1 MRRPAAYVG
10 RMTERVLQEPT
21 LLVLT
26 ALADAPRH
34 GYAIAQEV
42 KSLSGDRVV
51 LRTGTL
57 YGALDRLLK
66 DGLIDVHREEVVDGR
81 ARKVY
86 ALAPLGRERLA
97 AEAERM
103 AATAREASRRLGI
116 TRAGG
121 TVTET

>member
-1 MRRPAAYVG
+1 
-10 RMTERVLQEPT
+10 MTERVLQEPT

-81 ARKVY
+81 ARKIY